1 MEFDYVVVGGGS
13 AGAVVAAR
21 LSESGRHSVL
31 LLEAGSHDRRLW
43 AQIPIGY
50 AKLYNDPQHNWMY
63 WSEPEPGLD
72 GRRIYIPRGRILGG
86 SSTINAMVYSR
97 GQPEDFE
104 AWAAE
109 GNPGW
114 GWSDVLRT
122 YRKLEDHALGAS
134 QWHGAGGPLHITD
147 SASRSHPLCKRF
159 FQAAEATGVRV
170 TQDLNGADNEG
181 VGESVGYYQTTT
193 RGGWRMSAA
202 KAYLR
207 PARGRKN
214 LAITT
219 GARTTRVLLEGKRAV
234 GVEYRQ
240 GDQLKQ
246 VRARREVILSAGSI
260 GSAQLLLL
268 SGIGPGADLGRH
280 GIAVQH
286 DSALVGQQLQDHS
299 GFDTYYRSRLPTLNN
314 QLASLWG
321 QAKAGLTFALTRKGP
336 LSGSLNHAG
345 GFVRSSPGR
354 NRANMQLYF
363 CPLAFEKPKHGSIQL
378 VKVEAAPI
386 FSLSASPC
394 RPLSRGHLTLKSA
407 DPNEAPAIQLGLLTH
422 EADQREAIEGF
433 RLLRRLGAAPGLAEI
448 IEQET
453 KPGPACESDAEIL
466 AYIRANAYSIF
477 HPIGTCRMAPSAT
490 QGVVDARLRV
500 HGLQGLRVIDAAI
513 FPAVPSGNTNAPAIM
528 VGERGSEL
536 LLEDAAA

>member
-21 LSESGRHSVL
+21 LSESGRYSVL
-31 LLEAGSHDRRLW
+31 LLEAGAHDRRLW

-50 AKLYNDPQHNWMY
+50 AKLYNDPTHNWMY

-86 SSTINAMVYSR
+86 SSAINAMVYSR
-97 GQPEDFE
+97 GQPADFD
-104 AWAAE
+104 AWEAE
-109 GNPGW
+109 GNRGW
-114 GWSDVLRT
+114 GWAEVLRT

-134 QWHGAGGPLHITD
+134 AWHGAGGPLHITD
-147 SASRSHPLCKRF
+147 AADRAHPTCRHF
-159 FQAAEATGVRV
+159 FQAAEALGLRV

-181 VGESVGYYQTTT
+181 VGEAVGYYQTTT
-193 RGGWRMSAA
+193 RGGWRLSAA

-214 LAITT
+214 LAVET
-219 GARTTRVLLEGKRAV
+219 GARATRLLLEGSRAT
-234 GVEYRQ
+234 GVEYRRGEKTLQ
-240 GDQLKQ
+240 AL
-246 VRARREVILSAGSI
+246 ARREVILAAGSI

-268 SGIGPGADLGRH
+268 SGIGPAEDLKALGIEVRH
-280 GIAVQH
+280 H
-286 DSALVGQQLQDHS
+286 SPLVGRQLQDHS
-299 GFDTYYRSRLPTLNN
+299 GFDIYYRSRVATLNN

-321 QAKAGLTFALTRKGP
+321 QARAGLQFALTRKGP

-345 GFVRSSPGR
+345 GFVRSTAAR

-378 VKVEAAPI
+378 VKVEPEPV

-394 RPLSRGHLTLKSA
+394 RPASRGWLKLRSA
-407 DPNEAPAIQLGLLTH
+407 DPGEAPAIQLGLLTE
-422 EADQREAIEGF
+422 EADRQEAIEGF
-433 RLLRRLGAAPGLAEI
+433 RVMRRLAAAPGLAEI
-448 IEQET
+448 VEAER
-453 KPGPACESDAEIL
+453 KPGPAVESDTEVL
-466 AYIRANAYSIF
+466 AYIRENAYSIF
-477 HPIGTCRMAPSAT
+477 HPVGTCRMAPDPAN
-490 QGVVDARLRV
+490 GVVDPRLRV

-528 VGERGSEL
+528 VGERGAAMV
-536 LLEDAAA
+536 LEDAA